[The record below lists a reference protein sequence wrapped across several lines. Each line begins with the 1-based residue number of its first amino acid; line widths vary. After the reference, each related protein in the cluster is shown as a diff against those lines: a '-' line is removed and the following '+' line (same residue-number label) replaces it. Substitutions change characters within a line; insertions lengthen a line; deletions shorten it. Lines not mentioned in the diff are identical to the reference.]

1 PLGADGSWVYA
12 QSTKAGNLKGQII
25 LIGTDG
31 IWETSN
37 PNSEMFGKNRVRGL
51 IRQNASGSAKDIM
64 QAIFDDLNRFRAGKK
79 FEDDVTLVVLK
90 IQQD

>member
-1 PLGADGSWVYA
+1 LGADGSWVYA
-12 QSTKAGNLKGQII
+12 QSTRAEILKEQII

-31 IWETSN
+31 IWETLN
-37 PNSEMFGKNRVRGL
+37 PGGEMFGKKRVQGL

-64 QAIFDDLNRFRAGKK
+64 QAIFDDLNRFRTGKK

-90 IQQD
+90 IK